1 MLFSFLATGDSFW
14 TLSTRFHRGESRV
27 TQVVYDVS
35 EAIWEVMSPIY
46 MAPPT
51 ENDWRQIEHRFSTR
65 WNFPNCIGALDGK
78 HIMMRTSPN
87 SSSMFYNY
95 KGYFSI
101 ILMALVD
108 ADNRFVFVDIGQYG
122 SNGDSGVFKGS
133 WFGQNYMNGTL
144 NLPGPKQLPNYPR
157 GGALPHCIV
166 ADEAFPLHMDLL
178 RPFPKGKNVQRLPY
192 HQTIFNYRLSRA
204 RCIVENAFGILVQ
217 RFRIFDRRLTMD
229 DHNVIK
235 LVKATTVLHNY
246 LCTAN
251 MDVANVMAGLNPQG
265 TPYLQRNGMLRGLDN
280 QGYHSKTAAQHVH
293 NIYTDYFN
301 SQQGA
306 VPWQGNQIHH

>member
-1 MLFSFLATGDSFW
+1 MFLLFSFLATGDSFW
-14 TLSTRFHRGESRV
+14 TLSTHFHRGESTV
-27 TQVVYDVS
+27 AQVVYDVS

-51 ENDWRQIEHRFSTR
+51 ENDWWQIEHRFSTR
-65 WNFPNCIGALDGK
+65 WNFPNCIGVLDGK
-78 HIMMRTSPN
+78 HIMMRAPPN

-108 ADNRFVFVDIGQYG
+108 ADYQFVFVDIGQYG

-178 RPFPKGKNVQRLPY
+178 RPFPKGKNLQRLPY
-192 HQTIFNYRLSRA
+192 HQTIF
-204 RCIVENAFGILVQ
+204 I
-217 RFRIFDRRLTMD
+217 
-229 DHNVIK
+229 
-235 LVKATTVLHNY
+235 
-246 LCTAN
+246 
-251 MDVANVMAGLNPQG
+251 
-265 TPYLQRNGMLRGLDN
+265 
-280 QGYHSKTAAQHVH
+280 
-293 NIYTDYFN
+293 TD
-301 SQQGA
+301 
-306 VPWQGNQIHH
+306 